1 MADLPENVKLFPGV
15 AHLPAAAAADPEKP
29 KGPTPAKLLLKTALA
44 LEARDLVVIG
54 ILPDGELYIGSQS
67 EDALHVTGLLSKAVT
82 WMTLPEEPEY
92 EVEDDY
98 EDDDPPAS

>member
-15 AHLPAAAAADPEKP
+15 DAIHTGPAEAEAKP
-29 KGPTPAKLLLKTALA
+29 PGPTPAKMLFKTALA

-67 EDALHVTGLLSKAVT
+67 EDALHVTGLLAKAVT
-82 WMTLPEEPEY
+82 WMTLPEDPEY
-92 EVEDDY
+92 EVEEYDDV
-98 EDDDPPAS
+98 